1 MLELVLYMSKNLKLF
16 MVCKEQIAH
25 YVQLQASYFN
35 PTGMHAKLTTHVQA
49 VSV

>member
-1 MLELVLYMSKNLKLF
+1 MSKNLKLF